1 MNIVTGEVNDL
12 RTNRNLTM
20 LSIFTIF
27 MFTAFYSVIF
37 ACKRLGRK
45 GISNIARNQ
54 FLRKHSVYVGVFL
67 VVWSIQLLHN
77 YTTLFDQNS
86 PVLERVSFFAMFF
99 TGFFLASA
107 RVIVDPYHRWL
118 IKYYIAQWFGIEL
131 EEPNEN

>member
-1 MNIVTGEVNDL
+1 
-12 RTNRNLTM
+12 M

-37 ACKRLGRK
+37 ACKRLRRE
-45 GISNIARNQ
+45 GIDGDERNQ
-54 FLRKHSVYVGVFL
+54 FLKKHSVYVIVFL

-77 YTTLFDQNS
+77 YTTLFNQNS
-86 PVLERVSFFAMFF
+86 PVLERFSFFAMFF

-131 EEPNEN
+131 DEPKED